1 MREVVRRVMER
12 GSTQEG
18 DAGSAMRPSGG
29 PGRILMPPPQQRT
42 SDVASPSSEMHT
54 YVKEPGKLAGYLVD
68 DAGGGLVDRELE
80 PESLL
85 QPQSLPKPLMK
96 LYLAPS
102 LAPCF
107 TGSLLSHNRYLLN
120 ISSAY
125 GFEFQ
130 NEINKVT
137 AVRIRR
143 WVH

>member
-1 MREVVRRVMER
+1 M
-12 GSTQEG
+12 
-18 DAGSAMRPSGG
+18 
-29 PGRILMPPPQQRT
+29 
-42 SDVASPSSEMHT
+42 
-54 YVKEPGKLAGYLVD
+54 KEPGKLAGYLVD

-85 QPQSLPKPLMK
+85 QPQSLPKPLRK

-107 TGSLLSHNRYLLN
+107 TGSLLPHNRYLLT